1 VIRTHLLP
9 TIDVLIKQLSQE
21 IIKIVAQQYSDM
33 ISVNLKDW
41 FSGAKL
47 PVTALNPACGIDLYT
62 DQDGLK

>member
-1 VIRTHLLP
+1 M
-9 TIDVLIKQLSQE
+9 Q
-21 IIKIVAQQYSDM
+21 VAQQYSDM

-47 PVTALNPACGIDLYT
+47 PITALNPACGIDLYT

>member
-1 VIRTHLLP
+1 MIRTHLLP

-47 PVTALNPACGIDLYT
+47 PITALNPACGIDLYT